1 MCYLLQSSSIFKKIN
16 KKRHEGWRMMK
27 DSRTLGLE
35 FLWVVLGADASRID
49 AALGKVHDC
58 LWVFTR
64 ITTPVGPQSLADLV
78 CHSHAIRIVSV
89 HGYDHE
95 CMNMHLYA
103 WMCVENVAN
112 FPNLLKQCVTSWPWW
127 AFCLLPPASLL
138 YSNLTQL
145 NFETGAE
152 CSQNVAI
159 YRVTKRQTKD
169 DNCENQKKMKR
180 HVGYCWMSDWVKF
193 THVSCRNASS
203 SRLNRSNQAAKMKQ
217 VWWHS
222 PNRVNVLKAH
232 GVWLLCNCQT
242 CCVIFAEL

>member
-1 MCYLLQSSSIFKKIN
+1 MFLLKNLQASLKRN
-16 KKRHEGWRMMK
+16 KKRHEGWRTQGPWVLSCLG
-27 DSRTLGLE
+27 SRLTK
-35 FLWVVLGADASRID
+35 ID
-49 AALGKVHDC
+49 VARGKVHDC

-64 ITTPVGPQSLADLV
+64 ISTPVGPLSLADLV
-78 CHSHAIRIVSV
+78 SHSHAIRIVSV

-95 CMNMHLYA
+95 CMNMHIICMNVCRKCGKLPKPSQAMRHQLNVMSVLSLASCKPLYR
-103 WMCVENVAN
+103 
-112 FPNLLKQCVTSWPWW
+112 
-127 AFCLLPPASLL
+127 
-138 YSNLTQL
+138 NLTQL

-159 YRVTKRQTKD
+159 YRATKLQTKD
-169 DNCENQKKMKR
+169 DNTCENQKKIKR
-180 HVGYCWMSDWVKF
+180 HAGYCWMSDWVKF

-217 VWWHS
+217 IWWHS
-222 PNRVNVLKAH
+222 LNRVNVLKAH